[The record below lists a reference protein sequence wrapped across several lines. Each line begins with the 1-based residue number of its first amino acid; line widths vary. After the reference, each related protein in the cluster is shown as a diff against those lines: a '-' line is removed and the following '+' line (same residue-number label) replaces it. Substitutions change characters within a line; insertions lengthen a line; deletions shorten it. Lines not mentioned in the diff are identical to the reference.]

1 MYKYLKLLRVK
12 HYIKNFLIFC
22 PAFFGRTFF
31 YGNAILEC
39 GIAFL
44 TFSFLSS
51 IVYIINDIHDL
62 EKDRLHPEK
71 SKRPIASGAVSQ
83 KQAWTVALILGGL
96 VVLLQ
101 VFTHLLEWQTW
112 LVLIFYFV
120 INMAYSIWGLKGYP
134 LVDVFVLALGF
145 VLRIMFGSVCTGIE
159 VSQWLYLVVF
169 SGSLFMGFG
178 KRRNELLQC
187 QDTTRAVLSKYNK
200 EYLGRCLSACMTLS
214 IVFYSFWCMERDQ
227 MYGDKYYLY
236 TVPVFVFIM
245 LKYSYDIE
253 NDEDGD
259 PTNVI
264 LNDKILILCVLILA
278 VLFAVLMYLV

>member
-1 MYKYLKLLRVK
+1 M
-12 HYIKNFLIFC
+12 
-22 PAFFGRTFF
+22 
-31 YGNAILEC
+31 
-39 GIAFL
+39 
-44 TFSFLSS
+44 
-51 IVYIINDIHDL
+51 
-62 EKDRLHPEK
+62 
-71 SKRPIASGAVSQ
+71 
-83 KQAWTVALILGGL
+83 
-96 VVLLQ
+96 LLQ